1 VTTLF
6 LSFLAGLITM
16 FNPCVLPLAPVVIAG
31 ARAEDSRAPLALA
44 AGLAVTFGLAGGIV
58 SGFGAEIGAIS
69 ALRVPAAILAV
80 LIGLVLVIPPL
91 AHAFEQAIERAS
103 QKMGGSGAMAPTRGL
118 LGQFGLGAVLA
129 LVWAPCV
136 GPTLGAAIVLASRT
150 GTFALAVLNM
160 TVYALGAAT
169 SLLLAGYLIR
179 RLSVGGRKLTGRSA
193 LIVRTALGVLL
204 VLVGVISAT
213 GFDERIQGAIDN
225 RLPTWFVAFVTQ
237 L

>member
-1 VTTLF
+1 MTTLF

>member
-1 VTTLF
+1 
-6 LSFLAGLITM
+6 
-16 FNPCVLPLAPVVIAG
+16 
-31 ARAEDSRAPLALA
+31 
-44 AGLAVTFGLAGGIV
+44 
-58 SGFGAEIGAIS
+58 
-69 ALRVPAAILAV
+69 
-80 LIGLVLVIPPL
+80 
-91 AHAFEQAIERAS
+91 
-103 QKMGGSGAMAPTRGL
+103 
-118 LGQFGLGAVLA
+118 VLA

>member
-1 VTTLF
+1 MTTLF

-193 LIVRTALGVLL
+193 LIVRAALGVLL